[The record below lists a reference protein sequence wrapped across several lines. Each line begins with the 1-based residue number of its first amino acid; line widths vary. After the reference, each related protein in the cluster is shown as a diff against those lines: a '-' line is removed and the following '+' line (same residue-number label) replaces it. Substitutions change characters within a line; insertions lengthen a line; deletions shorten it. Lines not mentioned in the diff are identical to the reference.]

1 MPEEFDFVI
10 IGAGAAG
17 EAATHLATSRGA
29 SVAVVDR
36 ELFGGSCAFW
46 ACMPSKSLLHDAGV
60 HVLKSSHSWPQASD
74 RRDWMINREHIDWPD
89 DSSHL
94 KSLEGAGA
102 ETFRATAYIEGPG
115 RVRVTPTE
123 GGAATTLNIR
133 NMVVA

>member
-1 MPEEFDFVI
+1 MEDSFDFVI

-17 EAATHLATSRGA
+17 EAAGHLAGKRGA

-60 HVLKSSHSWPQASD
+60 HVLQPSHSWQQASD

-89 DSSHL
+89 DSSHV
-94 KSLEGAGA
+94 KAFEASGAMVLRG
-102 ETFRATAYIEGPG
+102 TGFIEAPDGYASRPAM
-115 RVRVTPTE
+115 
-123 GGAATTLNIR
+123 AALAR
-133 NMVVA
+133 